1 VVPAVQIRASDTTCG
16 DHGGSASGVAVTAPA
31 PERSGRPLGLACVG
45 LALAAALLWGASA
58 AVWFLVTPPG
68 RAPVVAD
75 GAAALPSL
83 TGVALVALAGIA
95 ALVATAGLVRRAL
108 ACLLGIAG
116 VAIAGFT
123 VAAALAPALPAAALP
138 AGATDAVRPAV
149 TAAPLL
155 AVAGGLVLAGVGVFV
170 LLRESRMARLGARY
184 AAAGSRPTITDPDRA
199 AWVALDEGRDPTVDP
214 AKDSS
219 DPGGRRAGGAV

>member
-1 VVPAVQIRASDTTCG
+1 VNAAVGPERAA
-16 DHGGSASGVAVTAPA
+16 GGASQAPA
-31 PERSGRPLGLACVG
+31 PGPQRSGRALGLACIG

-58 AVWFLVTPPG
+58 TVWFRATPPG

-75 GAAALPSL
+75 GATALPSL

-95 ALVATAGLVRRAL
+95 AVVATAGLVRRAL
-108 ACLLGIAG
+108 ACLLGLAG
-116 VAIAGFT
+116 VAVAGFA
-123 VAAALAPALPAAALP
+123 VAAALAPALPADAPP

-170 LLRESRMARLGARY
+170 LLNEPRMARLGARY
-184 AAAGSRPTITDPDRA
+184 AAAGTRPTVTDPDRA

-214 AKDSS
+214 AAGPAADSD
-219 DPGGRRAGGAV
+219 DPGGGRAGGAV